1 MIDWQKVAQ
10 QNNLTTD
17 EFTIE
22 LLQAAA
28 ALGVMQIDEKSDNDT
43 LKFKTSDDRGKIEV
57 YIRRVND

>member
-22 LLQAAA
+22 LLQAVA

-43 LKFKTSDDRGKIEV
+43 LKFKTSDNHGKIEV

>member
-1 MIDWQKVAQ
+1 MIDWHKVAK
-10 QNNLTTD
+10 QNGLTTD

-28 ALGVMQIDEKSDNDT
+28 ALGVMQIDERSDNDT
-43 LKFKTSDDRGKIEV
+43 LKFKTNDSKGDIEV

>member
-10 QNNLTTD
+10 QNGMTAD

-28 ALGVMQIDEKSDNDT
+28 ALGAMKIDEQSGNDT
-43 LKFKTSDDRGKIEV
+43 LKFKTSDNRGKIEI
-57 YIRRVND
+57 YIRRAND

>member
-1 MIDWQKVAQ
+1 MIDWYKVAQ

-22 LLQAAA
+22 LLQAVA
-28 ALGVMQIDEKSDNDT
+28 ALGVMKIDEKSANDT
-43 LKFKTSDDRGKIEV
+43 LKFKTSDNHGKIEV

>member
-22 LLQAAA
+22 LLQAVA
-28 ALGVMQIDEKSDNDT
+28 ALGVMQIDEKSANDT
-43 LKFKTSDDRGKIEV
+43 LKFKTSDNHGKIEV